1 MKRIGILL
9 VSWTATYRFLMASD
23 PWGSVSRREGRL
35 GSG

>member
-23 PWGSVSRREGRL
+23 PGQAFVRVG
-35 GSG
+35 